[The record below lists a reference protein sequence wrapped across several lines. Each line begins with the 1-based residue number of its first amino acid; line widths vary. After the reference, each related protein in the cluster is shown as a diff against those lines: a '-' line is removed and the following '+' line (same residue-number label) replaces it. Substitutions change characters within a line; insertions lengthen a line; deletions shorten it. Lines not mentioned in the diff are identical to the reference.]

1 MGARRARVGGR
12 KKNES
17 SVVSRRE
24 HNSCVARQQ
33 RLFSQ
38 TSLKQPV
45 ASHPRFPVCIR
56 VRRANEPAKR
66 HRRSFLVCVQSFW
79 AYFVGGSNSSWG
91 RSAIIQRHART
102 STKSQ
107 TPPRKVSQSGV
118 CWYQAR
124 PPPADSIVHGQGR
137 VPPTH
142 VPTFSGRAS
151 TAQRQSHWTDAHT
164 ADLSARVQTRS
175 FRAANRVCFGALTP
189 WQVLKMHT
197 HTNTVSI

>member
-1 MGARRARVGGR
+1 MLGGLELEAEKKTSRALCRGV
-12 KKNES
+12 NTTAVWLVS
-17 SVVSRRE
+17 SACSLRPVS
-24 HNSCVARQQ
+24 SSPW
-33 RLFSQ
+33 RLTPGSP
-38 TSLKQPV
+38 S
-45 ASHPRFPVCIR
+45 AS
-56 VRRANEPAKR
+56 ASAEPTNAKR
-66 HRRSFLVCVQSFW
+66 HRRSFLVCVQSSW
-79 AYFVGGSNSSWG
+79 SYFVGGSNSSWG

-102 STKSQ
+102 STKNQ